1 MAKSDSLKREPIP
14 PPGQELEFYQQLS
27 DAEWRACKD
36 FWAREVNGFMP
47 NGKAMSRDT
56 YRYLFDFFQYMG
68 NGTGDSDFPRGRYQF
83 ASKRTAPR
91 LGLGGRS
98 EKSQTSIISEARR
111 EARDYGF
118 IRELRR
124 GSGGNGYPNKGS
136 VLVMAFDFLNHTDHE
151 SLPGNQGEGVPEN
164 PVDPLPEKPV
174 DPLPENQG
182 EGVPEKPVPYLT
194 TGANTGSVTGQQLVA
209 DGSATCSQESV
220 DARGGSQSRW
230 PPFPE
235 PEPSPFDGLG
245 AGAASKVPQFYDP
258 GAKRDSSF
266 GVW

>member
-1 MAKSDSLKREPIP
+1 MAKHDSLKHKPIP

-27 DAEWRACKD
+27 EAEWRACKD
-36 FWAREVNGFMP
+36 FWSREVNGFMP
-47 NGKAMSRDT
+47 NGKAMKRDT
-56 YRYLFDFFQYMG
+56 YRYLSDVFQHMG

-83 ASKRTAPR
+83 ASKRTAAR

-98 EKSQTSIISEARR
+98 DKSQTSIISEARR
-111 EARDYGF
+111 EARRYGF

-124 GSGGNGYPNKGS
+124 GSGGNGYPHKGS

-151 SLPGNQGEGVPEN
+151 SLPGNQGEGVPE
-164 PVDPLPEKPV
+164 KPV
-174 DPLPENQG
+174 DPLPG
-182 EGVPEKPVPYLT
+182 KSVDPLPGKSAPYLATGAITGST
-194 TGANTGSVTGQQLVA
+194 TGKRLVA
-209 DGSATCSQESV
+209 DGTDTGSQEPV
-220 DARGGSQSRW
+220 DVGGASQSKW

-245 AGAASKVPQFYDP
+245 AGAASKVPQFYEP

-266 GVW
+266 GAWQ

>member
-1 MAKSDSLKREPIP
+1 MAKHDSLKHKPIP

-47 NGKAMSRDT
+47 NGKAMKRDT
-56 YRYLFDFFQYMG
+56 YRYLSDVFHHMG
-68 NGTGDSDFPRGRYQF
+68 NGTGDSDFLRGRYQF
-83 ASKRTAPR
+83 ASKRTAAR

-98 EKSQTSIISEARR
+98 DKSQTSIISEARR
-111 EARDYGF
+111 EARRYGF

-124 GSGGNGYPNKGS
+124 GSGGNGYPHKGS
-136 VLVMAFDFLNHTDHE
+136 VLVMVFDFLNHTDHE
-151 SLPGNQGEGVPEN
+151 PLPEKPGEGI
-164 PVDPLPEKPV
+164 PEKPV
-174 DPLPENQG
+174 DPLPG
-182 EGVPEKPVPYLT
+182 KSVDPLPGKSVPYIATGAITGST
-194 TGANTGSVTGQQLVA
+194 TGKRLVA
-209 DGSATCSQESV
+209 DGTDTGSQEPV
-220 DARGGSQSRW
+220 NAGGSSQSKW

-245 AGAASKVPQFYDP
+245 AGAASKVPQFYEP

-266 GVW
+266 GAWQ

>member
-1 MAKSDSLKREPIP
+1 MAKRDSQNCQRVP
-14 PPGQELEFYQQLS
+14 PPGQELDFYQQLS
-27 DAEWRACKD
+27 EADWRACKD
-36 FWAREVNGFMP
+36 YWAQAAIGFMP

-56 YRYLFDFFQYMG
+56 YRYLFDVSQHMG

-83 ASKRTAPR
+83 ASKRTAAR

-98 EKSQTSIISEARR
+98 DKSQTSIISEARR
-111 EARDYGF
+111 EAKRYGF

-136 VLVMAFDFLNHTDHE
+136 VLVMAFGFLNHVDDE
-151 SLPGNQGEGVPEN
+151 PLPENRVEGIPEN
-164 PVDPLPEKPV
+164 PVDPLPGKSV
-174 DPLPENQG
+174 DPL
-182 EGVPEKPVPYLT
+182 PEKPVPYIATGAITGST
-194 TGANTGSVTGQQLVA
+194 TGRRLVA
-209 DGSATCSQESV
+209 DGTDTGSQEPV
-220 DARGGSQSRW
+220 NAGGASQSKW

-245 AGAASKVPQFYDP
+245 EGAASKVPQVYEP

>member
-1 MAKSDSLKREPIP
+1 MAKRDSQKQKLIP
-14 PPGQELEFYQQLS
+14 PTGQELDFYQHLS

-36 FWAREVNGFMP
+36 YWAQAANGFMP

-56 YRYLFDFFQYMG
+56 YRYLSDVFHNVG

-83 ASKRTAPR
+83 ASKRTAER

-98 EKSQTSIISEARR
+98 GNRQTSIISEARG
-111 EARDYGF
+111 EAKRYGL

-136 VLVMAFDFLNHTDHE
+136 VLVMAFDFLNHADDE
-151 SLPGNQGEGVPEN
+151 ALPGKS
-164 PVDPLPEKPV
+164 VDPLSEKPI
-174 DPLPENQG
+174 DSLS
-182 EGVPEKPVPYLT
+182 EKPVPYIA
-194 TGANTGSVTGQQLVA
+194 TGAITGEHTGKRLVA
-209 DGSATCSQESV
+209 DGTDTGSQEPV
-220 DARGGSQSRW
+220 NAGGASQSEW

-245 AGAASKVPQFYDP
+245 KGAASKVPQFYEP
-258 GAKRDSSF
+258 GAKRDSAF
-266 GVW
+266 GVWQ